1 MEEIFKKHKEEL
13 EKKELEKKEYLINN
27 KCQERFQKRIIKLA
41 SYTPSEKTQFS
52 DTTINIP
59 ISLIK
64 NGRDEEDEDELKK
77 FQECYSKKS
86 LKKYIQDS
94 DFKNVDVF
102 KHPTS
107 YCRTTYYKGFSYV
120 TIIPKKSLNE
130 KFREFRRC
138 F

>member
-13 EKKELEKKEYLINN
+13 EKEKLETKQYLITN

-59 ISLIK
+59 KSLIK
-64 NGRDEEDEDELKK
+64 NGIDQDEDELKK

-94 DFKNVDVF
+94 DFKNTEVF
-102 KHPTS
+102 EHPTR
-107 YCRTTYYKGFSYV
+107 YDYV
-120 TIIPKKSLNE
+120 TIIPKRSPIE
-130 KFREFRRC
+130 KFIRF
-138 F
+138 